1 MQQVSRLPQ
10 VNHPLRSPNS
20 GMGGMGLLDTFIGP
34 APLAI
39 APSAELQTLTT
50 LEQVRSATVKV
61 AASAQRLLSIVTA
74 DMEPLIYDQTPF
86 LEVIKRFVLGR
97 AFGKVRVLV
106 SDTGRMNATGH
117 RFVSM
122 ARRLSSCLELR
133 IHHPNPGQP
142 RLAYCIADDRA
153 LIVRPDAKE
162 WTAFLS
168 LDNPSAA
175 RLHLQDFDRAWYAGA
190 DQQQRVSN
198 L

>member
-1 MQQVSRLPQ
+1 
-10 VNHPLRSPNS
+10 
-20 GMGGMGLLDTFIGP
+20 LLDTYIGP
-34 APLAI
+34 APATVV
-39 APSAELQTLTT
+39 PGPELQTLNSM
-50 LEQVRSATVKV
+50 EQVRAATVQV

-106 SDTGRMNATGH
+106 SDTGRMNATAH
-117 RFVSM
+117 RFVAM

-133 IHHPNPGQP
+133 LHTPDAGQA

-153 LIVRPDAKE
+153 LIVRPDNKS

-168 LDNPSAA
+168 MDNPSAA

-190 DQQQRVSN
+190 DQHQRVSN

>member
-1 MQQVSRLPQ
+1 LSTPRQPLPL
-10 VNHPLRSPNS
+10 PPGEFASL
-20 GMGGMGLLDTFIGP
+20 GILGTAIGP
-34 APLAI
+34 APATV
-39 APSAELQTLTT
+39 APSAELQTLQTM
-50 LEQVRSATVKV
+50 EQVRAATVQV

-106 SDTGRMNATGH
+106 KDTGRMNSTNH
-117 RFVSM
+117 RFVAM

-133 IHHPNPGQP
+133 VHHPDAAQP
-142 RLAYCIADDRA
+142 RLAYIIADDRA
-153 LIVRPDAKE
+153 LLVRPDYKN

>member
-1 MQQVSRLPQ
+1 LSSPRQPLPL
-10 VNHPLRSPNS
+10 PAGDFASL
-20 GMGGMGLLDTFIGP
+20 GILGAAIGP
-34 APLAI
+34 PPAAV
-39 APSAELQTLTT
+39 APSAELQTLQTM
-50 LEQVRSATVKV
+50 EQVRAATVQV
-61 AASAQRLLSIVTA
+61 AASAQRLLSIVTP

-106 SDTGRMNATGH
+106 KDTGRMNATNH

-133 IHHPNPGQP
+133 VHHPDPEQP
-142 RLAYCIADDRA
+142 RLAYIIADDRA
-153 LIVRPDAKE
+153 LLVRSDHKN

-190 DQQQRVSN
+190 DQHQRVSN

>member
-1 MQQVSRLPQ
+1 LPSPRQ
-10 VNHPLRSPNS
+10 PLPLPAGEFASL
-20 GMGGMGLLDTFIGP
+20 GILGATIGP
-34 APLAI
+34 APA
-39 APSAELQTLTT
+39 AVGPSAELLTLTT
-50 LEQVRSATVKV
+50 MEQVRDATVQV
-61 AASAQRLLSIVTA
+61 AASAQRLLSIVTN

-106 SDTGRMNATGH
+106 KDTGRMNATHH
-117 RFVSM
+117 RFVAM

-133 IHHPNPGQP
+133 VHHPDPDQP

-153 LIVRPDAKE
+153 LIVRPDAKS

-190 DQQQRVSN
+190 DQHQRVSN